1 MKSGWWWCGGFQAR
15 CHFELASCFNRQNL
29 VIFATWWKKPKTN
42 NLSAKT
48 WNTNQEAFAP
58 KPNLTWSKALQQYK
72 TANWSLNTFY
82 GLKKFTIPTQR
93 GQMKGGPRI
102 RLWWSLLY
110 LCHFSNILAISS
122 TIDGL
127 QTQVLFSKCL
137 HWLWSCVGVYL
148 LEEWTQKTAGP
159 ACRSEPQRA
168 ARSPREAG
176 RRRRFSWGG
185 HLLEEETCCPHCRQ
199 NF

>member
-15 CHFELASCFNRQNL
+15 RHFELASCFNRLNL
-29 VIFATWWKKPKTN
+29 VIFATWWKKTKTN

-72 TANWSLNTFY
+72 TANWSLNTSMVWKSLQFQH
-82 GLKKFTIPTQR
+82 KEDR
-93 GQMKGGPRI
+93 
-102 RLWWSLLY
+102 WSLLY
-110 LCHFSNILAISS
+110 LCHFSNILPISS